1 MHSLLYDFMLTT
13 VYSSRAPRSHVLGIV
28 YTSCSSLRT
37 LDSRAPR
44 SRVLAYDL
52 GHPTGDSPCYII
64 PSGTDVS
71 LVAFES
77 LVRVLAEL
85 AHVSDKTRAFLPLPQ
100 HASC

>member
-1 MHSLLYDFMLTT
+1 MPYAYDVL
-13 VYSSRAPRSHVLGIV
+13 SSRAPRSRVLGIV
-28 YTSCSSLRT
+28 ISSCSSLRT

-64 PSGTDVS
+64 PSGTDIS

>member
-1 MHSLLYDFMLTT
+1 MIYAYAVPSL
-13 VYSSRAPRSHVLGIV
+13 RAPRSRVLGTLYIV
-28 YTSCSSLRT
+28 LSSSH
-37 LDSRAPR
+37 LDLRAPR

>member
-1 MHSLLYDFMLTT
+1 MIYAYAVPSL
-13 VYSSRAPRSHVLGIV
+13 
-28 YTSCSSLRT
+28 
-37 LDSRAPR
+37 RAPR
-44 SRVLAYDL
+44 SRVLGTLYIVLSSLHLDLRAPRSRVL

>member
-1 MHSLLYDFMLTT
+1 MIYAYTVPSL
-13 VYSSRAPRSHVLGIV
+13 RAPPSRVLGILYIV
-28 YTSCSSLRT
+28 LSSSH
-37 LDSRAPR
+37 LDLRAPC

-71 LVAFES
+71 LVALKS

-100 HASC
+100 HVSC

>member
-1 MHSLLYDFMLTT
+1 MIYAYTVPSL
-13 VYSSRAPRSHVLGIV
+13 
-28 YTSCSSLRT
+28 
-37 LDSRAPR
+37 RAPR
-44 SRVLAYDL
+44 SRVL

-64 PSGTDVS
+64 SSGTDVS

-85 AHVSDKTRAFLPLPQ
+85 AHVSDKTRTFLPLPQ

>member
-1 MHSLLYDFMLTT
+1 MPYAYT
-13 VYSSRAPRSHVLGIV
+13 VLSSRAPCPRVLGIV
-28 YTSCSSLRT
+28 ISSCSSSRT

-44 SRVLAYDL
+44 PRVLAYDL

-71 LVAFES
+71 LAAFE
-77 LVRVLAEL
+77 LLIRVLAEL
-85 AHVSDKTRAFLPLPQ
+85 AHVSDKTHAFLPLPQ